1 MSHLRPT
8 AIRHHLRASALLLA
22 LVPAAATLTSCG
34 FDYPTDR
41 VNTIGSGDNNR
52 DHSVDA
58 LGIRV
63 LATAKGEGRLIGA
76 LANNRT
82 ERATLDSVE
91 ATEDQIE
98 VAAFEPV
105 AVEGRGGVNLTSQAP
120 IELTGDFT
128 AGDVVPLDLTFST
141 GETASL
147 DVPVVKACF
156 QYTEIPSP
164 SASASESASAEA
176 ETGQEGEAAGEAAE
190 EEGAEVEPT
199 AAEGAESEGAEAG
212 LEEGGH
218 EEGGDAT
225 FNCADEA
232 PSPEGGEH

>member
-76 LANNRT
+76 LANNLT
-82 ERATLDSVE
+82 ERATLDSVAAPE
-91 ATEDQIE
+91 GQIE
-98 VAAFEPV
+98 VGEFEPV
-105 AVEGRGGVNLTSQAP
+105 VVEGRAGVNLTSQAP

-164 SASASESASAEA
+164 SASASTEGE
-176 ETGQEGEAAGEAAE
+176 EGEAAGAAAE
-190 EEGAEVEPT
+190 EEGAEVDATSTEG
-199 AAEGAESEGAEAG
+199 EGAEETEGVESGAE
-212 LEEGGH
+212 ESGH
-218 EEGGDAT
+218 EEDGGDAT
-225 FNCADEA
+225 FDCADEA